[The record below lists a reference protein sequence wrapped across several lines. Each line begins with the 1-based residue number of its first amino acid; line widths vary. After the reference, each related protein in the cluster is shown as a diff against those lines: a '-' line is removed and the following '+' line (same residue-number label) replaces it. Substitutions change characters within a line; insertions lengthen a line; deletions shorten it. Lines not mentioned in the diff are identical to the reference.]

1 MVELVL
7 RWVKLGV
14 GFVLFWI
21 LLGIYNARGCQRIEG
36 KEMEPTLMAQKTQ
49 TIKPNLGRL
58 EDLERGDIVSF
69 GTASSGKG
77 VKAVAARVIGL
88 PGDRVRIEKGEVLVN
103 GNKSGSEFVS
113 APNKSTEDYAEII
126 VPRDSVF
133 LLCDNRKVGLTIDSR
148 AIGPVSKWALNG
160 RF

>member
-7 RWVKLGV
+7 RWVKLGA
-14 GFVLFWI
+14 GFVFFWV
-21 LLGIYNARGCQRIEG
+21 LLWVYNARGCQRIEG
-36 KEMEPTLMAQKTQ
+36 KEMEPTLTAQKTQ
-49 TIKPNLGRL
+49 TIKPGRL

-69 GTASSGKG
+69 STASSGRG
-77 VKAVAARVIGL
+77 IKAVAARVIGL

-103 GNKSGSEFVS
+103 GSKSGSEYVS

-133 LLCDNRKVGLTIDSR
+133 LLCDNRKVGLTLDSR